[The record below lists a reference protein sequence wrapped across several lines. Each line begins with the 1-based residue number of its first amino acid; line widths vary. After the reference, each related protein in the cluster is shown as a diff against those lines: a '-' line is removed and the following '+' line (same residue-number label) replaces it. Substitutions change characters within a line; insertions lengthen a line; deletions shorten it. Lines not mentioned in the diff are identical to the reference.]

1 MNKSSALVMGSS
13 RDAQQGASAAHA
25 LLLEG
30 EAVVPGD
37 LTPHLLGFGHSLMW
51 RKEAVVVC
59 LECVSGGSRAGE
71 NQPAGGRRGRGG
83 RSDGFTSCW
92 GEAEILNGSRRPLC
106 KPFPTEKKVKAGLKV
121 LPRNLAHRGA
131 QSMDGNSLREGHFSL
146 QANWVP
152 ESGCVGVWAIDTAHN
167 H

>member
-1 MNKSSALVMGSS
+1 MRVAAGRRGCCAGRSHPTPTRIRAQPDVEEGSC
-13 RDAQQGASAAHA
+13 GG
-25 LLLEG
+25 L
-30 EAVVPGD
+30 PGVCV
-37 LTPHLLGFGHSLMW
+37 W
-51 RKEAVVVC
+51 RAPERGK
-59 LECVSGGSRAGE
+59 

>member
-1 MNKSSALVMGSS
+1 MYQRGGKSTCG
-13 RDAQQGASAAHA
+13 
-25 LLLEG
+25 
-30 EAVVPGD
+30 
-37 LTPHLLGFGHSLMW
+37 
-51 RKEAVVVC
+51 RKE
-59 LECVSGGSRAGE
+59 RK
-71 NQPAGGRRGRGG
+71 GG

-92 GEAEILNGSRRPLC
+92 GGAEILNGSRRPLC

-131 QSMDGNSLREGHFSL
+131 QSMDGNSLREGRFSL

-152 ESGCVGVWAIDTAHN
+152 ESGYVEVWAIDTAHN